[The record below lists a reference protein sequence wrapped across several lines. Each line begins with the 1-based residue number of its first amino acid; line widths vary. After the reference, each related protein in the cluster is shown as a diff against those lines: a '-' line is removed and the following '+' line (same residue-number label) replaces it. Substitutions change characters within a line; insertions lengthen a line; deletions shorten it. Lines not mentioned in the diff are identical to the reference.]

1 MCFFLIYFRFF
12 KIANWKWQKPW
23 VLCVDQLQWSRY
35 IIIIFQPP
43 LQVQK
48 KLSATYNDTL
58 YSIYD
63 VILEWAKWLRYPCSS
78 IWNWK
83 LFFTFYFNIHSA
95 KPLDLYFEQKC
106 GRYCRF
112 WMKREEFMHIAFLLS
127 ELQ

>member
-43 LQVQK
+43 LQVKK
-48 KLSATYNDTL
+48 KLSAPYND
-58 YSIYD
+58 SIYD

-112 WMKREEFMHIAFLLS
+112 LNKERRIYAYCISSLWAAVA
-127 ELQ
+127 